1 MLKDT
6 PLFEGFKVDILD
18 LNTKKSE
25 LFGEVQHLLKNYPEI
40 LTHIEEDITNNS
52 LVKKQLRIDD
62 KNYQKDKNLDLID
75 LSDIPKAPVDLT
87 LKQGRP
93 RAICNEF
100 LLYLLILRGCYGSI
114 TTKEIIEVI
123 KDSRTIEHIMDYYNC
138 KSLANNTIRENLNM
152 ITQQTIDFIIQCQ
165 LQLISDENLDDFK
178 TVLMDSTAVAGN
190 TSYPTDIT
198 TLNKLL
204 VRIDKNFQNLTR
216 FGIGFLEDN
225 RSKEY
230 LDIISPL
237 VTSISLSF
245 GNQNKKTKRKRKKNG
260 TKLFKKSRK
269 LINHYSEKQIELQE
283 AWENIDLPPSKT
295 MALDSLWYQIDHD
308 LDMVEHALKYA
319 ALFLLEKIN
328 LPNSD
333 KILSVSDQDVAYIQ
347 KGSQQGVIGYKPQ
360 IARSGNGFICAHI
373 TPCGNVSDSSMF
385 TPLLDKVIKN
395 TKIIPDLVSVDDG
408 YTSKENLDAALKR
421 GVQTVSFSGSK
432 GKRITEDFW
441 DAPANKYARN
451 KRSAVESGM
460 FTLKFNHNFGRLARR
475 GIEAVNQE
483 QSEKILAYNFMQI
496 LRVREKIKKYKLV
509 S

>member
-1 MLKDT
+1 
-6 PLFEGFKVDILD
+6 
-18 LNTKKSE
+18 
-25 LFGEVQHLLKNYPEI
+25 
-40 LTHIEEDITNNS
+40 
-52 LVKKQLRIDD
+52 LRIDD

-308 LDMVEHALKYA
+308 LDMVEHVLKYA
-319 ALFLLEKIN
+319 ALFL
-328 LPNSD
+328 
-333 KILSVSDQDVAYIQ
+333 
-347 KGSQQGVIGYKPQ
+347 IGYKPQ